1 MANVVRDAWLS
12 NRKQKQKGEEENHVH
27 TLGTHVY
34 NCAPYQR
41 RKHHQHQMA
50 GSRQKAASSSKHQT
64 PPNQTAE
71 TISHKASVMAAL
83 SQSRS
88 G

>member
-50 GSRQKAASSSKHQT
+50 GSRQQTEGSKQQQT
-64 PPNQTAE
+64 PNATKPN
-71 TISHKASVMAAL
+71 SGDHKP
-83 SQSRS
+83 
-88 G
+88 